1 MSNRDLVLDLLN
13 ASATYLTV
21 DEVVEKLDGELDRKQ
36 VGNAI
41 SQMKNVV
48 KVEKNSNKK
57 WMYGVVEDEDME
69 VKPNSPK
76 LNTLKQIL
84 GPIAELEADKQ
95 KAINTLVKLN
105 KIINTALEELNGE

>member
-1 MSNRDLVLDLLN
+1 MSNRGLIVNVLK
-13 ASATYLTV
+13 SATRYLTI
-21 DEVVEKLDGELDRKQ
+21 DEITAEFNGKLTRKQ

-41 SQMKNVV
+41 SQMKNIGRVA
-48 KVEKNSNKK
+48 KNDAKK
-57 WMYGVVEDEDME
+57 WTYGIIEDEDTQPE
-69 VKPNSPK
+69 SPK

-105 KIINTALEELNGE
+105 KIISTTLEELNHG